1 MTEPDELAAAITT
14 HLKNA
19 LEGIEAFSEELSG
32 PSEELA

>member
-1 MTEPDELAAAITT
+1 MTEADELAAAITT

-19 LEGIEAFSEELSG
+19 LEEIEAFSKELPA